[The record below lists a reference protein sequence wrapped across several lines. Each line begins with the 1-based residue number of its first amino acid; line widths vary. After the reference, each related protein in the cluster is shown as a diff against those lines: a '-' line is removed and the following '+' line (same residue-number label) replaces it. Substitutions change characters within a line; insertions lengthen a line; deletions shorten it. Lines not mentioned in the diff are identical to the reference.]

1 MSVPAPAA
9 LELLGSPMEMATF
22 GGIAA
27 NLQLVVLTF
36 VACAAMVASVAL
48 LYRWKN
54 RPSG

>member
-1 MSVPAPAA
+1 MSAPAPAV

-27 NLQLVVLTF
+27 NLQLVALTF

-54 RPSG
+54 RHSG